1 MEKFNLFYN
10 ASYLDFLLFLALIF
24 FFMLVLAYIKLK
36 IKLTTNI
43 TFFLFF
49 YHNLFFLIYT
59 YYQIEIGTDAVSYF
73 LNYEGYERND
83 ISTGRV
89 FLHKLIGYFS
99 ALNINIHNINYIFS
113 AISFLPFLFFLKII
127 QELKVYE
134 NSKINYYLL
143 ISFLF
148 LPSLHFW
155 ISGYS
160 KDTISFIVIFFISYL
175 YITRVDRQLPQVSN
189 KLFIILLFSLI
200 ILLYSIRPHLAL
212 LMTTSSA
219 IYYFCSKKYSVFNYK
234 FILTLGLGLPIIYF
248 LFTEVF
254 GNTLNYENITRIIN
268 MYRNLD
274 EPNTGSQIDLDK
286 KYIVFKFI
294 LYLFAPNILFI
305 QSLNLQNIIVIIE
318 NTFLIF
324 FFLKLFKFRFCN
336 IKSVLFN
343 LIMLILFF
351 AAMTLI
357 TSNLGISNRQKWMA
371 FLPLVITFLYV
382 RYFNEKN
389 LNFSKQIAI
398 KKNS

>member
-113 AISFLPFLFFLKII
+113 ALSFLPFLFFLKII

-160 KDTISFIVIFFISYL
+160 KDTISFIAIFFISYL

-274 EPNTGSQIDLDK
+274 EPNTGSQINLDK
-286 KYIVFKFI
+286 KYYVFKFI

>member
-143 ISFLF
+143 IYFLF

-274 EPNTGSQIDLDK
+274 VPNTGSQINLDTN
-286 KYIVFKFI
+286 IVFKFI
-294 LYLFAPNILFI
+294 LYLFAPNIFFI

-389 LNFSKQIAI
+389 LNFSKQIVI

>member
-24 FFMLVLAYIKLK
+24 FFILVLAYIKLK

-175 YITRVDRQLPQVSN
+175 YITRVDCQLPQVSN

-274 EPNTGSQIDLDK
+274 EPNTGSQINLDTN
-286 KYIVFKFI
+286 IVFKFI
-294 LYLFAPNILFI
+294 LYLFAPNIFFI

-324 FFLKLFKFRFCN
+324 FFLKLFKFRLCN

-343 LIMLILFF
+343 LVMLILFF

-357 TSNLGISNRQKWMA
+357 TSNLGISNRQKWMV
-371 FLPLVITFLYV
+371 FLPLVITFLHV
-382 RYFNEKN
+382 RYFNKKN
-389 LNFSKQIAI
+389 LNSSK
-398 KKNS
+398 

>member
-160 KDTISFIVIFFISYL
+160 KDTISFIAIFFISYL

-200 ILLYSIRPHLAL
+200 ILLYSTRPHLAL

-274 EPNTGSQIDLDK
+274 VPNTGSQINLDTN
-286 KYIVFKFI
+286 IVFKFI
-294 LYLFAPNILFI
+294 LYLFAPNIFFI

-324 FFLKLFKFRFCN
+324 FFLKLFKFRLCN

-357 TSNLGISNRQKWMA
+357 TSNLGISNRQKWMV

-389 LNFSKQIAI
+389 LNFSKQIGI

>member
-24 FFMLVLAYIKLK
+24 FSMLVLAYIKLK
-36 IKLTTNI
+36 IKLTSNI

-73 LNYEGYERND
+73 LNYEGYEKND
-83 ISTGRV
+83 ISSGQV
-89 FLHKLIGYFS
+89 FLHKLVGYFR

-127 QELKVYE
+127 QELEVYE

-175 YITRVDRQLPQVSN
+175 YITRVDCKLPQVSN

-200 ILLYSIRPHLAL
+200 ILLYLIRPHLAL
-212 LMTTSSA
+212 LMTVSSA

-234 FILTLGLGLPIIYF
+234 FILILGLGLPIIYY
-248 LFTEVF
+248 LLTLVF
-254 GNTLNYENITRIIN
+254 GSNLNYENITRVVN
-268 MYRNLD
+268 MYRNLNVA
-274 EPNTGSQIDLDK
+274 NTGSQISPDTN
-286 KYIVFKFI
+286 IVVKFI

-305 QSLNLQNIIVIIE
+305 QSLNLQNMLVITE

-324 FFLKLFKFRFCN
+324 FFLKLFKFRLCN

-351 AAMTLI
+351 ASMTII
-357 TSNLGISNRQKWMA
+357 TSNLGISNRQKWMV
-371 FLPLVITFLYV
+371 FFPLVVTFLYA

-389 LNFSKQIAI
+389 LNFSKQIVI

>member
-113 AISFLPFLFFLKII
+113 ALSFLPFLFFLKII

-160 KDTISFIVIFFISYL
+160 TDTISFIAIFFISYL

-189 KLFIILLFSLI
+189 KLFIIF
-200 ILLYSIRPHLAL
+200 
-212 LMTTSSA
+212 
-219 IYYFCSKKYSVFNYK
+219 V
-234 FILTLGLGLPIIYF
+234 
-248 LFTEVF
+248 
-254 GNTLNYENITRIIN
+254 
-268 MYRNLD
+268 
-274 EPNTGSQIDLDK
+274 
-286 KYIVFKFI
+286 
-294 LYLFAPNILFI
+294 
-305 QSLNLQNIIVIIE
+305 
-318 NTFLIF
+318 
-324 FFLKLFKFRFCN
+324 
-336 IKSVLFN
+336 
-343 LIMLILFF
+343 
-351 AAMTLI
+351 
-357 TSNLGISNRQKWMA
+357 
-371 FLPLVITFLYV
+371 
-382 RYFNEKN
+382 
-389 LNFSKQIAI
+389 
-398 KKNS
+398 

>member
-24 FFMLVLAYIKLK
+24 FSMLVLAYIKLK
-36 IKLTTNI
+36 IKLTSNI

-73 LNYEGYERND
+73 LNYEGYEKND
-83 ISTGRV
+83 ISSGQV
-89 FLHKLIGYFS
+89 FLHKLIGYFR

-127 QELKVYE
+127 QELEVYE

-175 YITRVDRQLPQVSN
+175 YITRVDCKLPQVSN

-200 ILLYSIRPHLAL
+200 ILLYLIRPHLAL
-212 LMTTSSA
+212 LMTVSSA

-234 FILTLGLGLPIIYF
+234 FILILGLGLPIIYY
-248 LFTEVF
+248 LLTLVF
-254 GNTLNYENITRIIN
+254 GSNLNYENITRVVN
-268 MYRNLD
+268 MYRNLNVA
-274 EPNTGSQIDLDK
+274 NTGSQISPDTN
-286 KYIVFKFI
+286 IVVKFI

-305 QSLNLQNIIVIIE
+305 QSLNLQNMLVITE

-324 FFLKLFKFRFCN
+324 FFLKLFKFRLCN

-351 AAMTLI
+351 ASMTII
-357 TSNLGISNRQKWMA
+357 TSNLGISNRQKWMV
-371 FLPLVITFLYV
+371 FFPLVVTFLYA

-389 LNFSKQIAI
+389 LNFSKQIVI

>member
-160 KDTISFIVIFFISYL
+160 KDTISFIAIFFISYL

-274 EPNTGSQIDLDK
+274 EPNTGSQINLDK
-286 KYIVFKFI
+286 KYYVFKFI

>member
-200 ILLYSIRPHLAL
+200 ILLYSTRPHLAL

-274 EPNTGSQIDLDK
+274 VANTGSQINLDTN
-286 KYIVFKFI
+286 IVFKFI
-294 LYLFAPNILFI
+294 LYLFAPNIFFI
-305 QSLNLQNIIVIIE
+305 QSLNLQNIIVILE

-324 FFLKLFKFRFCN
+324 FFLKLFKFRLCN

-357 TSNLGISNRQKWMA
+357 TSNLGISNRQKWMV

-389 LNFSKQIAI
+389 LNFSKQIGI

>member
-24 FFMLVLAYIKLK
+24 FFILVLAYIKLK

-175 YITRVDRQLPQVSN
+175 YITRVDCQLPQVSN

-274 EPNTGSQIDLDK
+274 EPNTGSQINLDTN
-286 KYIVFKFI
+286 IVFKFI
-294 LYLFAPNILFI
+294 LYLFAPNIFFI

-324 FFLKLFKFRFCN
+324 FFLKLFKFRLCN

-343 LIMLILFF
+343 LVMLILFF

-357 TSNLGISNRQKWMA
+357 TSNLGISNRQKWMV

-389 LNFSKQIAI
+389 LNFSKQIVI

>member
-1 MEKFNLFYN
+1 M
-10 ASYLDFLLFLALIF
+10 
-24 FFMLVLAYIKLK
+24 
-36 IKLTTNI
+36 
-43 TFFLFF
+43 
-49 YHNLFFLIYT
+49 
-59 YYQIEIGTDAVSYF
+59 
-73 LNYEGYERND
+73 
-83 ISTGRV
+83 
-89 FLHKLIGYFS
+89 HKLVGYFR

-175 YITRVDRQLPQVSN
+175 YITRVDCQLPQVSN

-274 EPNTGSQIDLDK
+274 EPNTGSQINLDTN
-286 KYIVFKFI
+286 IVFKFI
-294 LYLFAPNILFI
+294 LYLFAPNIFFI

-324 FFLKLFKFRFCN
+324 FFLKLFKFRLCN

-343 LIMLILFF
+343 LVMLILFF

-357 TSNLGISNRQKWMA
+357 TSNLGISNRQKWMV
-371 FLPLVITFLYV
+371 FLPLVITFLHV
-382 RYFNEKN
+382 RYFNKKN
-389 LNFSKQIAI
+389 LNSSK
-398 KKNS
+398 

>member
-1 MEKFNLFYN
+1 
-10 ASYLDFLLFLALIF
+10 
-24 FFMLVLAYIKLK
+24 
-36 IKLTTNI
+36 
-43 TFFLFF
+43 
-49 YHNLFFLIYT
+49 
-59 YYQIEIGTDAVSYF
+59 
-73 LNYEGYERND
+73 
-83 ISTGRV
+83 
-89 FLHKLIGYFS
+89 
-99 ALNINIHNINYIFS
+99 
-113 AISFLPFLFFLKII
+113 
-127 QELKVYE
+127 
-134 NSKINYYLL
+134 
-143 ISFLF
+143 
-148 LPSLHFW
+148 
-155 ISGYS
+155 
-160 KDTISFIVIFFISYL
+160 
-175 YITRVDRQLPQVSN
+175 
-189 KLFIILLFSLI
+189 
-200 ILLYSIRPHLAL
+200 
-212 LMTTSSA
+212 
-219 IYYFCSKKYSVFNYK
+219 
-234 FILTLGLGLPIIYF
+234 
-248 LFTEVF
+248 
-254 GNTLNYENITRIIN
+254 

-274 EPNTGSQIDLDK
+274 ETNTGSQINLDK
-286 KYIVFKFI
+286 KYYVFKFI

>member
-24 FFMLVLAYIKLK
+24 FFILVLAYIKLK

-175 YITRVDRQLPQVSN
+175 YITRVDCQLPQVSN

-274 EPNTGSQIDLDK
+274 EPNTGSQINLDTN
-286 KYIVFKFI
+286 IVFKFI
-294 LYLFAPNILFI
+294 LYLFAPNIFFI

-324 FFLKLFKFRFCN
+324 FFLKLFKFRLCN

-343 LIMLILFF
+343 LVMLILFF
-351 AAMTLI
+351 AALTLI
-357 TSNLGISNRQKWMA
+357 TSNLGISNRQKWMV

-389 LNFSKQIAI
+389 LNFSKQIVI